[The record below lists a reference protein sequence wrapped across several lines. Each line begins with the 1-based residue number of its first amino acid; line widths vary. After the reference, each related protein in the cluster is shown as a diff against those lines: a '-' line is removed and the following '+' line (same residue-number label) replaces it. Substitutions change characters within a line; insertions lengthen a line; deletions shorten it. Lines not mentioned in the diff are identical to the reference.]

1 MNVVP
6 LRHVAFER
14 RAVPAAPMHVVRVEV
29 FDSMPAA
36 EPYWRALEL
45 AHALY
50 TPYQRYDFLRLW
62 QRHVGAKAGVTPF
75 IVVGFDAAGKPMFL
89 WPFGRRSLGAL
100 RIVEFLGG
108 KHSNFNVALWRSDVA
123 ANIGPTDIE
132 AVLNELAPHADALL
146 LTNQSLTWS
155 GTTNP
160 FSLLPHQ
167 RSANSGFSGALVRD
181 FDAVLCA
188 RANATAR
195 KKMRKKERKLFSYGT
210 VHFRRAEDAAEA
222 RQVLDAFF
230 KQKSARMRVLGVPNV
245 FTSGEVRYFIEAAAT
260 ERLPDGNPII
270 EVYAL
275 KVNDIIV
282 ATMGGMVS
290 EGRFCAMFNSI
301 AQGPVTAES
310 PGEQLLLHLVRTCC
324 ERGLTTIDL
333 GIGEANY
340 KNLFCPDAEPLF
352 DSFFAL
358 SAAGKLL
365 VVAGRIAATI
375 KRAVKQHPA
384 VWSVVRNLRR
394 WRAHLS
400 PAP

>member
-6 LRHVAFER
+6 LRHAAFER
-14 RAVPAAPMHVVRVEV
+14 RALPAAPVHVARVEI
-29 FDSMPAA
+29 FDSMAAA

-45 AHALY
+45 AQALA

-62 QRHVGAKAGVTPF
+62 QRHVGAQAGVTPF
-75 IVVGFDAAGKPMFL
+75 IVIGFDAAAKPMFL
-89 WPFGRRSLGAL
+89 WPFGRRSFGGL
-100 RIVEFLGG
+100 RVVEFLGG

-123 ANIGPTDIE
+123 ANIRPADIE
-132 AVLNELAPHADALL
+132 TVLKQLAPHADALL
-146 LTNQSLTWS
+146 LANQSLTWS

-160 FSLLPHQ
+160 FALLPYQ

-181 FDAVLCA
+181 FEALLRA

-195 KKMRKKERKLFSYGT
+195 KKMRKKERKLFSYGI
-210 VHFRRAEDAAEA
+210 VHFLRAGNVAEA
-222 RQVLDAFF
+222 RQMLDAFF
-230 KQKSARMRVLGVPNV
+230 KQKAARMRVLGVPNV
-245 FTSGEVRYFIEAAAT
+245 FASAAVRYFIEAAAT

-275 KVNDIIV
+275 KVNDITV
-282 ATMGGMVS
+282 ATMGGMA
-290 EGRFCAMFNSI
+290 GDDRFCAMFNSI
-301 AQGPVTAES
+301 AEGPVTAES
-310 PGEQLLLHLVRTCC
+310 PGEQLMLHLVRACC
-324 ERGLTTIDL
+324 ERGLGTIDL

-340 KNLFCPDAEPLF
+340 KSLFCPDVEPLF

-365 VVAGRIAATI
+365 VFAARIAATI

-384 VWSVVRNLRR
+384 IWNVVRGLRR
-394 WRAHLS
+394 WRARFS